1 MKFKEIFKWVWKR
14 RNFIWSQFGQV
25 NFKSLKVSLLFSNK
39 ILGFFVAVCYLMQ
52 RSYLI
57 LCSSI
62 WNLSCS
68 SPTCFNSSPTKFKIL
83 HFGFLCVLNLKQH
96 WLWAVQYE
104 ICTWFSQRGFENGEI
119 SFGRNLRRSI
129 SNLCKFSLLFS
140 NNFLG
145 FFVGVCYLMQRSY
158 LTLCSSIWNFFLFFS
173 NKSTSFKLSLLI
185 LILCAK

>member
-68 SPTCFNSSPTKFKIL
+68 SPTFYKIFCGSSPTKFKIL
-83 HFGFLCVLNLKQH
+83 NFGFVCVPNLKQH
-96 WLWAVQYE
+96 WFWAVQYE
-104 ICTWFSQRGFENGEI
+104 ICTWFSQRGFGLVAIWTGKFQIFEI
-119 SFGRNLRRSI
+119 
-129 SNLCKFSLLFS
+129 FSALL
-140 NNFLG
+140 
-145 FFVGVCYLMQRSY
+145 
-158 LTLCSSIWNFFLFFS
+158 
-173 NKSTSFKLSLLI
+173 
-185 LILCAK
+185 